1 MRMFVRHLSF
11 ALGVATLFAATSAF
25 AQKSD
30 GVWPRVIQNAMAT
43 VTVYQPQIESFN
55 DIMLDARAAVSVK
68 PPQKEPI
75 FGAVWFHA
83 RTTVDK
89 QARTVTLD
97 STLVT
102 NMKFPNA
109 TPEQEAWLKS
119 VIDAEIPNWGHT
131 ISYDVLV
138 SQLENVSQE
147 QAASAKLN
155 NAPPAIIY
163 VTAPTVLI
171 MIDGEPKYKDAEGGL
186 KVVGNTPFFI
196 VQDTASKVWYLKGR
210 EAWYSG
216 PDVLGPWS
224 AMSGSQPP
232 QSVQTLAAKNVSAP
246 PDSLPEEKTPTIPAV
261 IVRTKPAEIVQTDG
275 EPKLEPVK
283 GTNLLYVKNSEDTI
297 IMDIDSQQYYV
308 LLAGRFYTT
317 KSLSGGPWTYVPG
330 DQLPKDFAKIPGDS
344 DLADALTSVPGTT
357 EAKEAVLENSIPQ
370 TAKVDRKTADLKVT
384 YDGQP
389 KFEAITGTS
398 MSYAVNTDKSV
409 LLISNRYYCCDQAI
423 WFESNSANGPWVVS
437 TKVPDEVQSIPPDC
451 PVYNVKYVYIYEAT
465 PEVVYEG
472 YTPAYT
478 GSYVYNGCVVY
489 GTGYYYN
496 PWYSPYYYYPR
507 PVTYGFAVHY
517 NPWTGWGF
525 SVGISYGWMNISVG
539 HYGGYWGPGG
549 YGYGYRHGYGH
560 GYHHGYNN
568 GYRHGFGAGYVA
580 GKNQGNRPTQYS
592 RNNYQNRQ
600 GVKST
605 PRPSTQPANGSRARA
620 SQQPNNVYADRN
632 GDVYRNNNGNWQSR
646 DAKGNGW
653 QNTGNT
659 SRPSA
664 GQQPAQRPSQQPSVS
679 QQPRP
684 STNDLNKQY
693 QARERSNQRSQS
705 YQRSSGGGGRSRGGG
720 GGRRR

>member
-1 MRMFVRHLSF
+1 MRTFVRIVTL
-11 ALGVATLFAATSAF
+11 ALVATTLFAATGAF

-30 GVWPRVIQNAMAT
+30 GVWPRVIQNALAT

-55 DIMLDARAAVSVK
+55 NITLEARAAVSVK
-68 PPQKEPI
+68 QDKKEPV

-89 QARTVTLD
+89 QSRIVTLD
-97 STLVT
+97 STVVT
-102 NMKFPNA
+102 QMKFPNA

-119 VIDAEIPNWGHT
+119 VIDAETPNWGKN

-138 SQLENVSQE
+138 AQLANVEQE
-147 QAASAKLN
+147 QSASTKIN

-163 VTAPTVLI
+163 VTTPTVLI
-171 MIDGEPKYKDAEGGL
+171 MIDGEPQYKDVEGGL
-186 KVVGNTPFFI
+186 KMVGNTPYFI

-210 EAWYSG
+210 ESWYSG
-216 PDVLGPWS
+216 QDVMGPWS
-224 AMSGSQPP
+224 AMAGSEPP
-232 QSVQTLAAKNVSAP
+232 QSVQALAAKNVSTP
-246 PDSLPEEKTPTIPAV
+246 PDSLKEEGKPTIPAV
-261 IVRTKPAEIVQTDG
+261 MVRTKPAEIIQTDG

-297 IMDIDSQQYYV
+297 IMDIASQQYYV
-308 LLAGRFYTT
+308 LIAGRWYTT
-317 KSLSGGPWTYVPG
+317 RSLAGGPWSYVPG
-330 DQLPKDFAKIPGDS
+330 DQLPTDFANIPAGS
-344 DLADALTSVPGTT
+344 DLADARTSIPGTT

-370 TAKVDRKTADLKVT
+370 TAAVDRKTANLTVT

-389 KFEAITGTS
+389 KFEAITGTK

-409 LLISNRYYCCDQAI
+409 LLISGRYYCCDSAV
-423 WFESNSANGPWVVS
+423 WFESNSASGPWTVS
-437 TKVPDEVQSIPPDC
+437 TKVPDEVQSIPPEC

-478 GSYVYNGCVVY
+478 GSYVYEGCVVY
-489 GTGYYYN
+489 GTGYYYV
-496 PWYSPYYYYPR
+496 PWYTPSYYYPR

-560 GYHHGYNN
+560 GYGHGYNN

-605 PRPSTQPANGSRARA
+605 PRPATQPANGSRPRA
-620 SQQPNNVYADRN
+620 SQQPNNVYTDRN
-632 GDVYRNNNGNWQSR
+632 GNVYRNNNGNWQQR

-653 QNTGNT
+653 QNTGSS

-664 GQQPAQRPSQQPSVS
+664 GQQPAQRPSAS

-705 YQRSSGGGGRSRGGG
+705 YQRSGGSRGGARGGGR
-720 GGRRR
+720 GRR

>member
-1 MRMFVRHLSF
+1 MRKQIFSIT
-11 ALGVATLFAATSAF
+11 ALIVALTTPAF

-30 GVWPRVIQNAMAT
+30 GQWPRVIENPVGT
-43 VTVYQPQIESFN
+43 VTVYQPQIDSFN
-55 DIMLDARAAVSVK
+55 DVTLEARAAVSVK
-68 PPQKEPI
+68 APKKDPV

-97 STLVT
+97 STQVT
-102 NMKFPNA
+102 QMKFPNA
-109 TPEQEAWLKS
+109 TPEQEAWLKG
-119 VIDAEIPNWGHT
+119 VINAEIPNWGRT

-138 SQLENVSQE
+138 AQLANVEQE

-163 VTAPTVLI
+163 VTTPTVLI

-186 KVVGNTPFFI
+186 KVVGNTPYFI
-196 VQDTASKVWYLKGR
+196 VQDGGSKIWYLKGR

-216 PDVLGPWS
+216 QDVLGPWT
-224 AMSGSQPP
+224 AMTGSTPP
-232 QSVQTLAAKNVSAP
+232 QPVQELAAKSVSTP
-246 PDSLPEEKTPTIPAV
+246 PDSLKEEGKPTIPAV
-261 IVRTKPAEIVQTDG
+261 IVRTKPAEIIQTDG
-275 EPKLEPVK
+275 EPKFETVK
-283 GTNLLYVKNSEDTI
+283 GTNLLYVKNSEDAI
-297 IMDIDSQQYYV
+297 IMDIDTQQYYV
-308 LLAGRFYTT
+308 LIAGRFYTT
-317 KSLSGGPWTYVPG
+317 KALAGGPWTYVPG
-330 DQLPKDFAKIPGDS
+330 DQLPKDFPNIPTES
-344 DLADALTSVPGTT
+344 DLADVLPSVPGTT

-370 TAKVDRKTADLKVT
+370 TAKVDRKTATLDVK
-384 YDGQP
+384 YDGEP
-389 KFEAITGTS
+389 KFEAIKDTK
-398 MSYAVNTDKSV
+398 MSYAINTDKSV
-409 LLISNRYYCCDQAI
+409 LLISGRYYCCDQAI
-423 WFESNSANGPWVVS
+423 WFESAGAKGPWTVS
-437 TKVPDEVQSIPPDC
+437 TKVPDEVQSIPPEC
-451 PVYNVKYVYIYEAT
+451 PVYNVKYVYIYDTT
-465 PEVVYEG
+465 PEVVYTG

-489 GTGYYYN
+489 GTGYYYT
-496 PWYSPYYYYPR
+496 PWYGAYYYPR

-525 SVGISYGWMNISVG
+525 SVGISYGWMSVSFG
-539 HYGGYWGPGG
+539 GYGGYWGAGG

-580 GKNQGNRPTQYS
+580 GKNQGNRPSQYS

-605 PRPSTQPANGSRARA
+605 PRPAQQPAGGSRVKP
-620 SQQPNNVYADRN
+620 SQKPNNVYADRN

-646 DAKGNGW
+646 DNKGNW
-653 QNTGNT
+653 QNTGNKT
-659 SRPSA
+659 K
-664 GQQPAQRPSQQPSVS
+664 PSQQPSASQRPSAS

-684 STNDLNKQY
+684 SNNDLNKQY
-693 QARERSNQRSQS
+693 QARERSNQRSQG
-705 YQRSSGGGGRSRGGG
+705 YQRAGGRSGGG